1 MMTGETATLGYVVCL
16 NNEGYPASLQLG
28 KSYRVLPD
36 DNAEPDEIRVIDES
50 GEDYLYPADYFSSAE
65 EAPTQ
70 VTDLYEDVT
79 REIRGFIEENE
90 PLLED
95 ASSLV
100 LGRIF
105 TQGVQIFTTINEEVV
120 DGTNSAAAAKRALA
134 AAITDP
140 TTPASRLG
148 ALEAEE
154 ERLSRI
160 NAARTAASKE
170 LDNFLRRVQALLHD
184 PEAEDQE

>member
-1 MMTGETATLGYVVCL
+1 MPGETAILGYMVCV

-28 KSYRVLPD
+28 KSYQVLPD

-50 GEDYLYPADYFSSAE
+50 GEDYLYPADYFSSEE
-65 EAPTQ
+65 EAPPQ
-70 VTDLYEDVT
+70 IPELYEDVT
-79 REIRGFIEENE
+79 REIRGFIEDNE
-90 PLLED
+90 PLLEN
-95 ASSLV
+95 ASPLV
-100 LGRIF
+100 LGQIF

-140 TTPASRLG
+140 ATPASRLG
-148 ALEAEE
+148 ELEAEE
-154 ERLSRI
+154 ARLSRI
-160 NAARTAASKE
+160 NAARTAASEE